1 MTYEKRDFGKLGED
15 KACEYLSGLGY
26 EILDRN
32 YETYSGEIDIVAR
45 ENGTLVFAEVKTR
58 KTKRYGRAAAAVT
71 HGKLAHI
78 VKAAQCYAKTHKEY
92 SGCNMRVDV
101 IEIYT
106 GKDAELNHIKNVSL
120 EGVV

>member
-1 MTYEKRDFGKLGED
+1 MTYEKRVFGKLGED

-71 HGKLAHI
+71 RGKLAHI
-78 VKAAQCYAKTHKEY
+78 VKAAQCYTKTHKEY

-106 GKDAELNHIKNVSL
+106 GKAAELNHIKNVSL